1 MKAMIFAAGL
11 GTRMQHLTATR
22 PKALVEIGGMP
33 LLEIAIRRLKY
44 FGCRE
49 IIVNIHYLGSQIR
62 EFLEEKNNFGVD
74 IAISDE
80 TDQILDTG
88 GGLKKAA
95 WFFDQ
100 APFLAVNVDI
110 ITSLDLAALYD
121 AHLRERPI
129 ASLAVRHRE
138 STRLLLFD
146 ETRQLCGWRNTQKKE
161 QIVVRAAANT
171 HPLAF
176 SGVHVISPDLF
187 SFFPT
192 DEKVFSIID
201 VYLAAAVHSPIH
213 AYLHDNDIWLDVGK
227 PAQVPLAEAA
237 IANIPLG

>member
-62 EFLEEKNNFGVD
+62 EFLEEKNNFGLD

-176 SGVHVISPDLF
+176 SGVHVISPELF
-187 SFFPT
+187 NFFPHG
-192 DEKVFSIID
+192 EKAFSIID
-201 VYLAAAVHSPIH
+201 VYLAAAVHGRIL
-213 AYLHDNDIWLDVGK
+213 AYTHDEDIWLDVGK
-227 PAQVPLAEAA
+227 PEQISKAEAV
-237 IANIPLG
+237 IAHIALG

>member
-1 MKAMIFAAGL
+1 MIFAAGL

-201 VYLAAAVHSPIH
+201 VYLAAAVHGPIH

-237 IANIPLG
+237 IGNIPLG